1 MTFKLYDKRKNQ
13 QLSEREFVDM
23 ILKSYNAGHT
33 LLKIKLKNSP
43 VPIDNLD
50 QKINFL
56 RTSQLNK
63 FKKIVVQEY
72 NKYRSNL
79 QVKLI
84 RIGIFNA
91 LKCGSKKVQL
101 KESNC
106 LIILIKVQWKCMCLS
121 IF

>member
-1 MTFKLYDKRKNQ
+1 M
-13 QLSEREFVDM
+13 LSEREFVDM

-79 QVKLI
+79 QVKI
-84 RIGIFNA
+84 NRIGISSV
-91 LKCGSKKVQL
+91 LKCGLRKALSK
-101 KESNC
+101 E
-106 LIILIKVQWKCMCLS
+106 
-121 IF
+121 